1 LTDFLLIGAGSVTLT
16 DLNPQRR
23 EVSTS
28 LRHLKLFESVAR
40 LRSVRRASAECHL
53 SQPAVTQALAKLE
66 EQIGVALLER
76 HVSGTYLNEFGVIF
90 QLRTQRLF
98 AQIEQA
104 LVELGVPNGQT
115 PLALIASR
123 ITRAQIRSLTAIEQ
137 NGSFARAARAL
148 GVSQISLQR
157 AARDLERT
165 LRTPL
170 YVQTAFGIMATPA
183 GAEFSRK
190 LKLAMRELDSGLDE
204 LDAAKGKFGGEIVI
218 GAMLLAG
225 SVVLASILDEFA
237 RKYPNASIR
246 VLSGNA
252 EELLKYLHSGD
263 IDLVIGLLRDP
274 APENLVN
281 QPLAE
286 TPFIVAGRPG
296 HPLMGCKNVSIDDLA
311 RYPWITGTPGASRR
325 VQFERLFAG
334 REGPP
339 LARLATC
346 SLPIIRLLLAKNDY
360 LTLLTSYELL
370 HEDHAVTAVP
380 FGPIEPV
387 PSIGLTTRENWLPTQ
402 LQKNLI
408 DLVQMRIV
416 GSLAPKKMLRRVS

>member
-1 LTDFLLIGAGSVTLT
+1 VT
-16 DLNPQRR
+16 DLNQEKR

-28 LRHLKLFESVAR
+28 LRHLKLFESAAR

-53 SQPAVTQALAKLE
+53 SQPAATQALAKLE
-66 EQIGVALLER
+66 EQIGAPLLER
-76 HVSGTYLNEFGVIF
+76 HVSGTYLNESGVIF

-104 LVELGVPNGQT
+104 LVELGVPNSKA
-115 PLALIASR
+115 PLGLIASR
-123 ITRAQIRSLTAIEQ
+123 ITRAQIRALTAIEQ

-190 LKLAMRELDSGLDE
+190 LKLAMRELDSALDE

-225 SVVLASILDEFA
+225 SVVLASIVDEFA
-237 RKYPNASIR
+237 LAYPNASIR

-252 EELLKYLHSGD
+252 EDMLKYLHAGD
-263 IDLVIGLLRDP
+263 IDFVIGLLRDP

-281 QPLAE
+281 RPLAE
-286 TPFIVAGRPG
+286 TPYIVAARSG
-296 HPLMGCKNVSIDDLA
+296 HPLMSREHVSLDDLA
-311 RYPWITGTPGASRR
+311 DFPWIIGTPGASRR
-325 VQFERLFAG
+325 VQFDRLFAG
-334 REGPP
+334 RERLPQ
-339 LARLATC
+339 ARLATC
-346 SLPIIRLLLAKNDY
+346 SQPIIRLLLARNDY

-370 HEDHAVTAVP
+370 HEDNAVAALP
-380 FGPIEPV
+380 FGPIEPS
-387 PSIGLTTRENWLPTQ
+387 PFIGLTTRENWLPTR
-402 LQKNLI
+402 LQQNFI
-408 DLVQMRIV
+408 DLVQKRIV
-416 GSLAPKKMLRRVS
+416 GSLTPGKVKVLKRAG

>member
-1 LTDFLLIGAGSVTLT
+1 
-16 DLNPQRR
+16 
-23 EVSTS
+23 
-28 LRHLKLFESVAR
+28 
-40 LRSVRRASAECHL
+40 
-53 SQPAVTQALAKLE
+53 
-66 EQIGVALLER
+66 
-76 HVSGTYLNEFGVIF
+76 
-90 QLRTQRLF
+90 
-98 AQIEQA
+98 
-104 LVELGVPNGQT
+104 
-115 PLALIASR
+115 
-123 ITRAQIRSLTAIEQ
+123 
-137 NGSFARAARAL
+137 
-148 GVSQISLQR
+148 
-157 AARDLERT
+157 
-165 LRTPL
+165 
-170 YVQTAFGIMATPA
+170 
-183 GAEFSRK
+183 
-190 LKLAMRELDSGLDE
+190 
-204 LDAAKGKFGGEIVI
+204 
-218 GAMLLAG
+218 
-225 SVVLASILDEFA
+225 
-237 RKYPNASIR
+237 